1 MESNKVA
8 PLSNKYLNE
17 NNSSKKSNNKK
28 AYISEQW
35 IKRDIPKDYKIYTP
49 EIIIKYKDSFK
60 TLLKLTNDK
69 TKTKFLMY
77 NKVWKWYEN
86 EESINLSMERIFIN
100 TKLGSYS
107 SGGCGIG
114 ASLFAGLTASGI
126 FSYMDVYVKGLE
138 PLFFALYSILILS
151 FGAKILSNE
160 DNKVEMYNMF
170 LEVINNLEN
179 HNNDKRG

>member
-1 MESNKVA
+1 MEINKITQ
-8 PLSNKYLNE
+8 LSSKHLNE
-17 NNSSKKSNNKK
+17 NNNNKKSNDK
-28 AYISEQW
+28 
-35 IKRDIPKDYKIYTP
+35 KIYTSYVCGRRAIP
-49 EIIIKYKDSFK
+49 QNCKIYTSEIIIKYRNSFK